1 MTNLVNLP
9 QFRTPRDPNR
19 WIRELRRCAAGIYAQ
34 ALAEDDERVV
44 DILRHAAEQFI
55 EHRNPVP
62 FQVNLLL
69 ERVPVTI
76 EEFVESPDF
85 LGNLVRVWP
94 TLMRDLRAMN
104 PDVLAGEE
112 PVHEALLGGATGIG
126 KSTLALITTL
136 YQVYLLT
143 CFRDPHRLYGL
154 DPQTRFVFPLQSVS
168 PKVTRI
174 VLYEPLRD
182 MFEAMPYAQRF
193 LRWNMRKRSALELE
207 GGIHVVPAPA
217 NVEHLLGQAIPG
229 AVLDE
234 VNFLRIVER
243 SRRVPGPRGLGGYY
257 DQAEELYRELSQ
269 RRRSRFAG
277 NGVSIGCIVVSSS
290 ARYQNDFLDRRIQEV
305 EATGAQNVVITRH
318 KRYDVVPP
326 DRYCGETF
334 LLLVGTE
341 RYRTRILK
349 EDESAPEGARVEHV
363 PIEHEEEFRRD
374 PEFALRA
381 IVGVSVDSI
390 TPFIGER
397 HKIDEAVARGNS
409 RELEHWVDKPDVV
422 LERDSFPRWID
433 AAIPHDRRAARFVH
447 IDLSRTRDACGVAV
461 VKYLGMANI
470 RDPDAPDTVLAK
482 PRFAVEAAISIKP
495 SPDTEL
501 MFSDLRGWLM
511 QLVNRYELHIRM
523 ISMDGYQSTDSMQIF
538 HNLGIPTQELSVDSS
553 PEAYEY
559 LRECL
564 HEGRIAMVDSPTLRR
579 ELIQL
584 ERNPQ
589 TGRIDHPP
597 RGSKDVADAVCGAI
611 HAAAL
616 SGPIRAQA
624 GYCDNDGHLSRFV
637 QLRERPKKRT
647 RPKRR

>member
-1 MTNLVNLP
+1 MTSALIAPSLKPGCNSARHP
-9 QFRTPRDPNR
+9 D
-19 WIRELRRCAAGIYAQ
+19 ELK
-34 ALAEDDERVV
+34 ER
-44 DILRHAAEQFI
+44 AEQSYARARAEGGERLAKIWSYTTHQLI
-55 EHRNPVP
+55 ERDNPIP
-62 FQVNLLL
+62 FTSNLLL
-69 ERVPVTI
+69 ARVPVTI

-85 LGNLVRVWP
+85 LGNTVHVWP
-94 TLMRDLRAMN
+94 TLMADLSAMN

-112 PVHEALLGGATGIG
+112 PVHEAYLGGAAGIG
-126 KSTLALITTL
+126 KSMMALITTL
-136 YQVYLLT
+136 YQVYRLT

-168 PKVTRI
+168 PEVTRR

-182 MFEAMPYAQRF
+182 MFEAMPYAERN
-193 LRWNMRKRSALELE
+193 LRWNKHKRSALELE

-243 SRRVPGPRGLGGYY
+243 SKRVPGPRGLGGYY

-318 KRYDVVPP
+318 KRYDIVPQ

-334 LLLVGTE
+334 RLLVGTE
-341 RYRTRILK
+341 RYPTRILR
-349 EDESAPEGARVEHV
+349 EDESAPEGATVEHV
-363 PIEHEEEFRRD
+363 PIEHEDEFRRD

-381 IVGVSVDSI
+381 IVGVAVDSI
-390 TPFIGER
+390 TPFISER
-397 HKIDEAVARGNS
+397 EKIVEAVEHGEARG
-409 RELEHWVDKPDVV
+409 LEHWVDKPDVV
-422 LERDSFPRWID
+422 LERDGLPRWSD
-433 AAIPHDRRAARFVH
+433 AAIPDDRDAARFVH
-447 IDLSRTRDACGVAV
+447 IDLSRTRNACGIAV
-461 VKYLGMANI
+461 VKYLGMAEV
-470 RDPDAPDTVLAK
+470 RDPDTPETVLAK

-501 MFSDLRGWLM
+501 NFSDLRGWLM
-511 QLVNRYELHIRM
+511 QLVNRHGLEIHM
-523 ISMDGYQSTDSMQIF
+523 ISMDGYQSTDAMQIF
-538 HNLGIPTQELSVDSS
+538 RRRGIRTRDLSVDSS
-553 PEAYEY
+553 PEPYEH

-584 ERNPQ
+584 ERNPK
-589 TGRIDHPP
+589 TGLVDHPP

-611 HAAAL
+611 HAAA
-616 SGPIRAQA
+616 SSRSIRGQA
-624 GYCDNDGHLSRFV
+624 GYYD
-637 QLRERPKKRT
+637 REG
-647 RPKRR
+647 RPKRIPRPRPQPKRPPGRRRS